1 MWDGG
6 GERAARGV
14 GGGLAWAG
22 HGRRATCGRNLP
34 GTWLFYAVRAA
45 RFVGRSVSLSVKRA
59 DTFAKC
65 VSDSVTYDRKPTR
78 RTARVLSKVHDA
90 PSRKGSHALRALST
104 DRPHGHASYKRTQP
118 S

>member
-45 RFVGRSVSLSVKRA
+45 RFVGRSVSQTSGHVCMCASIRYILSQ
-59 DTFAKC
+59 
-65 VSDSVTYDRKPTR
+65 TYTTY
-78 RTARVLSKVHDA
+78 RTC
-90 PSRKGSHALRALST
+90 AL
-104 DRPHGHASYKRTQP
+104 
-118 S
+118 